1 MEGGTISM
9 IESVATGLTTVLG
22 WIGAVLDALLGADG
36 QLAELWP
43 LAAIGI
49 SISAI
54 FLTVK
59 VFKGFSW
66 GT

>member
-1 MEGGTISM
+1 MFLTASF
-9 IESVATGLTTVLG
+9 TGEITSSLALVLG
-22 WIGAVLDALLGADG
+22 WLKTVLEAILGGDLGA
-36 QLAELWP
+36 LSSLVTISV
-43 LAAIGI
+43 AI
-49 SISAI
+49 SLI

>member
-1 MEGGTISM
+1 MVLT
-9 IESVATGLTTVLG
+9 ATGTFVSEITTSLSTVLG
-22 WIGAVLDALLGADG
+22 WLKTVLEAILGGDLGA
-36 QLAELWP
+36 LSSLVTISV
-43 LAAIGI
+43 AI
-49 SISAI
+49 SLI

>member
-1 MEGGTISM
+1 MFLT
-9 IESVATGLTTVLG
+9 ATFTGEITSSLGLVLG
-22 WIGAVLDALLGADG
+22 WLKTVLEAILGGDLGA
-36 QLAELWP
+36 LSSLVTISV
-43 LAAIGI
+43 AI
-49 SISAI
+49 SLI

>member
-1 MEGGTISM
+1 MLTST
-9 IESVATGLTTVLG
+9 ATFVGEITTSLETVLG
-22 WIGAVLDALLGADG
+22 WLKTV
-36 QLAELWP
+36 
-43 LAAIGI
+43 LAAILGGDLGALSSLVTI
-49 SISAI
+49 SVAISLV

>member
-1 MEGGTISM
+1 MFLT
-9 IESVATGLTTVLG
+9 ATFVGEITTSLSTVLG
-22 WIGAVLDALLGADG
+22 WLKTVLEAILGGDLGA
-36 QLAELWP
+36 LSSLVTISV
-43 LAAIGI
+43 AI
-49 SISAI
+49 SLV

>member
-1 MEGGTISM
+1 MVLTASFVGEITTS
-9 IESVATGLTTVLG
+9 LTTVLG
-22 WIGAVLDALLGADG
+22 WLSTVLSAILGGDLGA
-36 QLAELWP
+36 LSSLVTISV
-43 LAAIGI
+43 AI
-49 SISAI
+49 SLI